1 MKKSIL
7 SRAVETVSRGL
18 SVLRQFFKKNYRNYY
33 DDRSWWD
40 EVGSE
45 NTSDSMQER

>member
-1 MKKSIL
+1 MGQSVL
-7 SRAVETVSRGL
+7 SRVIEVMSRGFI
-18 SVLRQFFKKNYRNYY
+18 SLRQFFKKNYRNYY

-45 NTSDSMQER
+45 RNSNRR

>member
-1 MKKSIL
+1 MRQGIL
-7 SRAVETVSRGL
+7 NRAMELVHKCL
-18 SVLRQFFKKNYRNYY
+18 YALRQFFKKNYRNYY

-45 NTSDSMQER
+45 ESQR

>member
-1 MKKSIL
+1 MSQSIL
-7 SRAVETVSRGL
+7 SRAIEVVSKGL
-18 SVLRQFFKKNYRNYY
+18 FALRQFFKKNYRNYY

-45 NTSDSMQER
+45 ESQR

>member
-1 MKKSIL
+1 MSQGIL
-7 SRAVETVSRGL
+7 SRVVEVLHTRL
-18 SVLRQFFKKNYRNYY
+18 SALRQFLKKNYRNYY

-45 NTSDSMQER
+45 ESQR

>member
-1 MKKSIL
+1 MSQSIW
-7 SRAVETVSRGL
+7 SRVMEVAHKRVYAF
-18 SVLRQFFKKNYRNYY
+18 RQFLKKNYRNYY

-45 NTSDSMQER
+45 ESQR